1 VPASDNSQS
10 ITARRSPV
18 ALCTICVAAWLL
30 HTSGPAVSQQA
41 RSSDTIQLG
50 AGALPAVGLQAGYLD
65 AGDIFTRE
73 ATVYGHLRPRFR
85 SDEEELQV
93 SAGIG
98 VGLRIIGGLETMTLI
113 YPRIWDIHVGMR
125 FGPSLV
131 FRRNET
137 EAEQNRRFSLF
148 LDPYARF
155 TLTPRGRQ
163 TYFLEAGVQKPA
175 IRAGVW
181 LRI

>member
-1 VPASDNSQS
+1 MPAPDNSQS
-10 ITARRSPV
+10 IIASWAPPLARTLGVVTLVLLVSG
-18 ALCTICVAAWLL
+18 AA
-30 HTSGPAVSQQA
+30 SAQQL
-41 RSSDTIQLG
+41 RFSDTIQLG
-50 AGALPAVGLQAGYLD
+50 AGVLPAVGLQAGYLD
-65 AGDIFTRE
+65 VGDIFTRE

-98 VGLRIIGGLETMTLI
+98 VGLRIVGGLETLTLI
-113 YPRIWDIHVGMR
+113 YPRIWDVHVGMR
-125 FGPSLV
+125 FGPSLA

-148 LDPYARF
+148 LDPYIRF
-155 TLTPRGRQ
+155 TITPRGRQ